1 MTWPDSTI
9 DLSFAKS
16 PSNCVTALIQT
27 LVPFAPEPPDVENT
41 SARCCPPRMPEPVE
55 SNNKAPTAP
64 ARPKLKTRQH
74 VGKTPYRMYNRPR
87 SMTDKETG
95 RTSIN
100 VLDPRV
106 AQQVAAGEVVDRPAS
121 VVKELVENALDAGAS
136 RVEVELGE
144 GGTSRILVRDDGS
157 GMTSENASL
166 SVLRHATSKIRNVE
180 DIEAVLTLG
189 FRGEA
194 LPSIASV
201 SAFTLTTSSGEGAA
215 TRVVVDGGAEAEIS
229 AASHPKGTT
238 VLVDRLFYNVPA
250 RRAFLKG
257 ARAERAAIVEVVT
270 HLAIAHPKVAFRL
283 TDKGRDYLSLPE
295 AGDLLERLAQILG
308 VAKARALRRVEHES
322 GAFGVSGYAALPS
335 LTEGSRAHQTISVN
349 GRFVRADNL
358 HRGLDDAYRATLP
371 SGRYPPVAIEITAD
385 PRRVDVNVHPTKQVV
400 RFSEER
406 AAREAVAAAVRAAI
420 EWRPQGPAS
429 APRAPERTYTQD
441 RFSGPS
447 YSRPPTNYPS
457 RAAEDPTPYTAPPAQ
472 GLAEARERLSE
483 ASRPLS
489 EPLAGERG
497 QYGELPERGGLPQ
510 ASPDE
515 LRIIGQLAAGYIL
528 VEEPGSLWVVD
539 QHVAHERAILDRL
552 HDSDSPASVQSLLV
566 PEVVD
571 LSAAEAE
578 LATESLEELSVYGFE
593 AEPFGP
599 RSVRVTAVISTL
611 ADRDIAGA
619 VKDAISAISGTE
631 PGHRREDHILAT
643 IACHSAVKMGDR
655 LSQPEMEAL
664 IKSWLTSHLPATCP
678 HGRSICYR
686 IGLNEVAR
694 KLDRH

>member
-1 MTWPDSTI
+1 MTE
-9 DLSFAKS
+9 K
-16 PSNCVTALIQT
+16 
-27 LVPFAPEPPDVENT
+27 
-41 SARCCPPRMPEPVE
+41 
-55 SNNKAPTAP
+55 
-64 ARPKLKTRQH
+64 
-74 VGKTPYRMYNRPR
+74 G
-87 SMTDKETG
+87 TG
-95 RTSIN
+95 RKGIN

-121 VVKELVENALDAGAS
+121 VVKELVENSLDAGAS
-136 RVEVELGE
+136 RVEVELAD

-157 GMTSENASL
+157 GMTLENARL
-166 SVLRHATSKIRNVE
+166 SVLRHATSKIVNVE
-180 DIEAVLTLG
+180 DIEVVTTLG

-194 LPSIASV
+194 LPSVASV
-201 SAFTLTTSSGEGAA
+201 SSFSLTTSTGEGAA
-215 TRVVVDGGAEAEIS
+215 TKVAVEGGAEAEVS

-270 HLAIAHPKVAFRL
+270 HLAIAHPRVAFRL
-283 TDKGRDYLSLPE
+283 TDGGRDYLSLPV

-308 VAKARALRRVEHES
+308 VGKARAMRKVEYES
-322 GAFGVSGYAALPS
+322 GPFGVSGYAALPS
-335 LTEGSRAHQTISVN
+335 LTEGGRAHQTISVN

-358 HRGLDDAYRATLP
+358 HRGLDDAYRATVP
-371 SGRYPPVAIEITAD
+371 SGRYPPVALEITAD

-420 EWRPQGPAS
+420 EWRAPAPPQ
-429 APRAPERTYTQD
+429 APHATERTFTQD
-441 RFSGPS
+441 RFSGYPP
-447 YSRPPTNYPS
+447 PPTSYPS
-457 RAAEDPTPYTAPPAQ
+457 HAAEDFSSYNAPPAR
-472 GLAEARERLSE
+472 GLQEARERLSE
-483 ASRPLS
+483 ASRPLA
-489 EPLAGERG
+489 EPLAEERG
-497 QYGELPERGGLPQ
+497 QYAELPEKGGLPQ
-510 ASPDE
+510 ASPEE
-515 LRIIGQLAAGYIL
+515 LRVIGQLAAGYIL
-528 VEEPGSLWVVD
+528 VEEPGSLWVID

-552 HDSDSPASVQSLLV
+552 HDSDSPATVQSLLV

-571 LSAAEAE
+571 LSPAEAE
-578 LATESLEELSVYGFE
+578 LAAASLEELSVYGFE

-599 RSVRVTAVISTL
+599 RSARVTAVISTL
-611 ADRDIAGA
+611 SGRDVAGA
-619 VKDAISAISGTE
+619 FKDALSAISGSE
-631 PGHRREDHILAT
+631 PGRRREDHILAT

-655 LSQPEMEAL
+655 LSQAEMEAL
-664 IKSWLTSHLPATCP
+664 VKSWLASRLPATCP

>member
-1 MTWPDSTI
+1 
-9 DLSFAKS
+9 
-16 PSNCVTALIQT
+16 
-27 LVPFAPEPPDVENT
+27 
-41 SARCCPPRMPEPVE
+41 
-55 SNNKAPTAP
+55 
-64 ARPKLKTRQH
+64 
-74 VGKTPYRMYNRPR
+74 
-87 SMTDKETG
+87 MTDKETG
-95 RTSIN
+95 RSSIH

-121 VVKELVENALDAGAS
+121 VVKEVVENALDAASS
-136 RVEVELGE
+136 RVEVELGD
-144 GGTSRILVRDDGS
+144 GGTSRILIRDNGT
-157 GMTSENASL
+157 GMTPENAKL

-180 DIEAVLTLG
+180 DIEAVMTLG

-201 SAFTLTTSSGEGAA
+201 SSFTLTTSTGEGAA
-215 TRVVVDGGAEAEIS
+215 TKVTVEGGAEAEIS

-257 ARAERAAIVEVVT
+257 ARAERGAIVEVLT
-270 HLAIAHPKVAFRL
+270 HLAIAHPTVAFRL
-283 TDKGRDYLSLPE
+283 TEGSRDYLSLPE

-308 VAKARALRRVEHES
+308 VGKARALRKVEYES
-322 GAFGVSGYAALPS
+322 GPFGVAGYAALPS

-349 GRFVRADNL
+349 GRFVRAESL
-358 HRGLDDAYRATLP
+358 QRGLDDAYRATVP

-406 AAREAVAAAVRAAI
+406 AAREAVAAAIRTSI
-420 EWRPQGPAS
+420 EWRPA
-429 APRAPERTYTQD
+429 APPSTPRPPERTFTQD
-441 RFSGPS
+441 RFSE
-447 YSRPPTNYPS
+447 YSRPRRDYAP
-457 RAAEDPTPYTAPPAQ
+457 RAAEDPSPYAAPPAQ
-472 GLAEARERLSE
+472 GLHEARERLSE
-483 ASRPLS
+483 ASRPLE
-489 EPLAGERG
+489 EPLAEDREP
-497 QYGELPERGGLPQ
+497 YGTLPERGGLPQ
-510 ASPDE
+510 APPEE
-515 LRIIGQLAAGYIL
+515 LRVIGQLAVGYIL

-552 HDSDSPASVQSLLV
+552 HDSDSPATVQSLLV

-571 LSAAEAE
+571 LSPAEAE
-578 LATESLEELSVYGFE
+578 LAAASLEELSVYGFE

-619 VKDAISAISGTE
+619 FKDALSAISGTE

-643 IACHSAVKMGDR
+643 IACHSAVKMGDK
-655 LSQPEMEAL
+655 LSQQEMEAL
-664 IKSWLTSHLPATCP
+664 IKSWLTSRLPATCP

>member
-1 MTWPDSTI
+1 M
-9 DLSFAKS
+9 A
-16 PSNCVTALIQT
+16 
-27 LVPFAPEPPDVENT
+27 E
-41 SARCCPPRMPEPVE
+41 
-55 SNNKAPTAP
+55 
-64 ARPKLKTRQH
+64 
-74 VGKTPYRMYNRPR
+74 
-87 SMTDKETG
+87 KETA
-95 RTSIN
+95 RASIS

-121 VVKELVENALDAGAS
+121 VVKELVENAIDADSS
-136 RVEVELGE
+136 RVEVELTE
-144 GGTSRILVRDDGS
+144 GGTSRILVRDNGS
-157 GMTSENASL
+157 GMSRADATL
-166 SVLRHATSKIRNVE
+166 SVLRHATSKIQNVE
-180 DIEAVLTLG
+180 DIEAVTTLG

-201 SAFTLTTSSGEGAA
+201 SSFSLTTSTGEGAA
-215 TRVVVDGGAEAEIS
+215 TKVVVEGGGKAEVS
-229 AASHPKGTT
+229 AASHPKGAT

-270 HLAIAHPKVAFRL
+270 HLAIAHPTLAFRL
-283 TDKGRDYLSLPE
+283 TEGGRDYLSLPE

-308 VAKARALRRVEHES
+308 VAKARALRRVEYES
-322 GAFGVSGYAALPS
+322 GAFAVSGYAALPS

-358 HRGLDDAYRATLP
+358 HRGLDDAYRATVP
-371 SGRYPPVAIEITAD
+371 SGRYPPVAVEITAD

-406 AAREAVAAAVRAAI
+406 AAREAVAAAVRGTI
-420 EWRPQGPAS
+420 EWRPQAPPS
-429 APRAPERTYTQD
+429 APRAAERPYTQD
-441 RFSGPS
+441 RFSGS
-447 YSRPPTNYPS
+447 SRPPADYS
-457 RAAEDPTPYTAPPAQ
+457 SEGRSPYTAPPAR
-472 GLAEARERLSE
+472 GLQEARERLSE
-483 ASRPLS
+483 ASRPLV
-489 EPLAGERG
+489 EPLAEERG
-497 QYGELPERGGLPQ
+497 QYGALPERGGLPR
-510 ASPDE
+510 ASPEE
-515 LRIIGQLAAGYIL
+515 LRVIGQLAAGYIL
-528 VEEPGSLWVVD
+528 IEEPESLWVVD

-552 HDSDSPASVQSLLV
+552 HDSDSPATVQGLLV

-571 LSAAEAE
+571 LSPAEAE
-578 LATESLEELSVYGFE
+578 LAAESLEELSVYGFE

-619 VKDAISAISGTE
+619 FKDALSAISGTE

-643 IACHSAVKMGDR
+643 IACHSAVKMGDK

-664 IKSWLTSHLPATCP
+664 VKSWLESRLPATCP

>member
-1 MTWPDSTI
+1 MTE
-9 DLSFAKS
+9 K
-16 PSNCVTALIQT
+16 
-27 LVPFAPEPPDVENT
+27 
-41 SARCCPPRMPEPVE
+41 
-55 SNNKAPTAP
+55 
-64 ARPKLKTRQH
+64 
-74 VGKTPYRMYNRPR
+74 G
-87 SMTDKETG
+87 TG
-95 RTSIN
+95 RKSIN

-106 AQQVAAGEVVDRPAS
+106 AQQVAAGEVVDRPSS
-121 VVKELVENALDAGAS
+121 VVKELVENSLDAGAS
-136 RVEVELGE
+136 RVEVELAD

-157 GMTSENASL
+157 GMTPDNAKL
-166 SVLRHATSKIRNVE
+166 SVLRHATSKILNVE
-180 DIEAVLTLG
+180 DIEVVTTLG

-194 LPSIASV
+194 LPSVASV
-201 SAFTLTTSSGEGAA
+201 SSFSITTSTGGGAA
-215 TRVVVDGGAEAEIS
+215 TKVAVEGGAGAEVS

-270 HLAIAHPKVAFRL
+270 HLAIVHPLVAFRL
-283 TDKGRDYLSLPE
+283 TDGGRDYLSLPV

-308 VAKARALRRVEHES
+308 VGKARALRKVEYES
-322 GAFGVSGYAALPS
+322 GPFGVSGYAALPS
-335 LTEGSRAHQTISVN
+335 LTEGGRAHQTISVN

-358 HRGLDDAYRATLP
+358 HRGLDDAYRATIP
-371 SGRYPPVAIEITAD
+371 SGRYPPVALEITAD

-406 AAREAVAAAVRAAI
+406 AAREAVAAAVRTAI
-420 EWRPQGPAS
+420 EWRPPAS
-429 APRAPERTYTQD
+429 PQAPRATERTFTQD
-441 RFSGPS
+441 RFSG
-447 YSRPPTNYPS
+447 YSPS
-457 RAAEDPTPYTAPPAQ
+457 RATPPSHAAEGHSPYNAPPAR
-472 GLAEARERLSE
+472 GLQEARERLSE
-483 ASRPLS
+483 ASRPLA
-489 EPLAGERG
+489 EPPAEEREQYA

-510 ASPDE
+510 ASPEE
-515 LRIIGQLAAGYIL
+515 LRVIGQLAAGYIL

-552 HDSDSPASVQSLLV
+552 HDSDSPATVQSLLV

-571 LSAAEAE
+571 LTPAEAE
-578 LATESLEELSVYGFE
+578 LAAASLEELSVYGFE

-599 RSVRVTAVISTL
+599 RSARVTAVISTL
-611 ADRDIAGA
+611 AERDVVGA
-619 VKDAISAISGTE
+619 FKDALSAISGSE
-631 PGHRREDHILAT
+631 PGRRREDHILAT

-655 LSQPEMEAL
+655 LSQAEMEAL
-664 IKSWLTSHLPATCP
+664 VKSWLSSRLPATCP